1 MATTH
6 NYSYYIK
13 KPCKNYHVLS
23 VLGYFL
29 IFERG
34 ILNYSASDKACH
46 VHSQV
51 SLSRKSIPP
60 KQSAT
65 SLSREILN
73 YWTMCHSLIP
83 ALLWCTTD
91 NFKMAYETPLP
102 HIILSISAT
111 IWCCNSQNLIL
122 ELTHNIHM
130 HLNTYRVYIKI
141 YISGFTAICI
151 DFSVK
156 KGLRLNKK

>member
-1 MATTH
+1 M
-6 NYSYYIK
+6 
-13 KPCKNYHVLS
+13 LS
-23 VLGYFL
+23 VLGYFF

-34 ILNYSASDKACH
+34 ILNYLASDKACH

-51 SLSRKSIPP
+51 SLSLSHKSIPP

-65 SLSREILN
+65 GLSREILN
-73 YWTMCHSLIP
+73 YRTMCHRLIP

-91 NFKMAYETPLP
+91 NFKMAYEPPLP
-102 HIILSISAT
+102 PIILSTSAT

-141 YISGFTAICI
+141 DISGFTAICI
-151 DFSVK
+151 DFSLK